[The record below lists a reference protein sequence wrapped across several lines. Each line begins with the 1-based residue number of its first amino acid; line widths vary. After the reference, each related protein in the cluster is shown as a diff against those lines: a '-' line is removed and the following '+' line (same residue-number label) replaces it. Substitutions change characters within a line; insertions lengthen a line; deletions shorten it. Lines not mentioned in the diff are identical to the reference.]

1 MVKQSV
7 LKRVTFPVFREKI
20 QLIDFEGGA
29 TVTEPKLLMQTTL
42 LAGAILLE
50 NGAEIARVEDTMHRI
65 ATNAGYPDAQIFV
78 LLTGITVSLPET
90 DASQVRAIHQRG
102 MDLEK
107 VDQVNTLS
115 RQFANQTIDLKQFA
129 EALVHVNQAVPTF
142 PFSWLVIAA
151 LVVSVTLMVAFTGH
165 ATPTDLITCGL
176 AGMVGF
182 AAYYWVNRLAHIR
195 FLSEFVGAFLIG
207 LITLIGFYLTQNN
220 YHPDAI
226 IIGAVMPLVPGVAI
240 TNAVRDTMTGNLLS
254 GPARAIE
261 AILSACA
268 IGLGIALTSIFY

>member
-1 MVKQSV
+1 M
-7 LKRVTFPVFREKI
+7 T
-20 QLIDFEGGA
+20 DA
-29 TVTEPKLLMQTTL
+29 NLLMNTTL
-42 LAGAILLE
+42 LAGALLLE
-50 NGAEIARVEDTMHRI
+50 NGAEIARVEDTMQRI
-65 ATNAGYPDAQIFV
+65 TTNAGYPDAQVFV
-78 LLTGITVSLPET
+78 LLTGITVSLPT
-90 DASQVRAIHQRG
+90 VAASQVRAIHQRG

-115 RQFANQTIDLKQFA
+115 RRYADHEIDLPAFA
-129 EALVHVNQAVPTF
+129 TALAHVNQAVPTF
-142 PFSWLVIAA
+142 PLSWLLVAA
-151 LVVSVTLMVAFTGH
+151 LIVSVTLMVAFTGH
-165 ATPTDLITCGL
+165 ATIIDLTTCAV
-176 AGMVGF
+176 AGVVGF
-182 AAYYWVNRLAHIR
+182 AAFFGINRIGRIR

-207 LITLIGFYLTQNN
+207 LVTLISFWLSHGHL
-220 YHPDAI
+220 HPDAI

>member
-1 MVKQSV
+1 M
-7 LKRVTFPVFREKI
+7 E
-20 QLIDFEGGA
+20 
-29 TVTEPKLLMQTTL
+29 QTNVMLQATL

-50 NGAEIARVEDTMHRI
+50 NGAEIERVEDTMQRI

-78 LLTGITVSLPET
+78 LLTGITVSLPEAAT
-90 DASQVRAIHQRG
+90 SQVRAIHRRG

-115 RQFANQTIDLKQFA
+115 RRFAAHDIDLTQFAAQLDQ
-129 EALVHVNQAVPTF
+129 VNQAVPTF
-142 PFSWLVIAA
+142 PFSWLLIASA
-151 LVVSVTLMVAFTGH
+151 VVSVPLMVAFTGH
-165 ATPTDLITCGL
+165 ATPADLVTCAL
-176 AGMVGF
+176 AGTLGF
-182 AAYYWVNRLAHIR
+182 STYYWVNRLGSIR
-195 FLSEFVGAFLIG
+195 FLSEFMGALIIG
-207 LITLIGFYLTQNN
+207 LITLIGEHVAPGS

-254 GPARAIE
+254 GPARAVE

-268 IGLGIALTSIFY
+268 IGVGIALTSFFY

>member
-1 MVKQSV
+1 M
-7 LKRVTFPVFREKI
+7 EKTGVM
-20 QLIDFEGGA
+20 L
-29 TVTEPKLLMQTTL
+29 QTTL

-50 NGAEIARVEDTMHRI
+50 NGAEIERVEDTMHRI

-90 DASQVRAIHQRG
+90 TTSQVRAIHRRG

-115 RQFANQTIDLKQFA
+115 RKFAAQTITLDQFATQLAQ
-129 EALVHVNQAVPTF
+129 VNQAVPTF
-142 PFSWLVIAA
+142 PFSWLCLAA
-151 LVVSVTLMVAFTGH
+151 VVVSVPLMVAFTGH
-165 ATPTDLITCGL
+165 ATLADLVTCGL
-176 AGMVGF
+176 AGWLGF
-182 AAYYWVNRLAHIR
+182 ATYYWISERGSIR
-195 FLSEFVGAFLIG
+195 FLSEFVGAFVIG
-207 LITLIGFYLTQNN
+207 LITLVGYLLVPDN

-254 GPARAIE
+254 GPARAVE

-268 IGLGIALTSIFY
+268 IGVGIALTSFFY

>member
-1 MVKQSV
+1 ME
-7 LKRVTFPVFREKI
+7 REN
-20 QLIDFEGGA
+20 L
-29 TVTEPKLLMQTTL
+29 VMQTTL

-50 NGAEIARVEDTMHRI
+50 NGAEIARVEDTMQRI
-65 ATNAGYPDAQIFV
+65 TTNAGYPNAQIFV
-78 LLTGITVSLPET
+78 LLTGITVALP
-90 DASQVRAIHQRG
+90 DAAASQVRAIHRRG

-115 RQFANQTIDLKQFA
+115 REFATHRIDLPEFVT
-129 EALVHVNQAVPTF
+129 ALKHVNQAVPTF
-142 PFSWLVIAA
+142 PFSWLLLAA

-165 ATPTDLITCGL
+165 ATPADLITCAL
-176 AGMVGF
+176 AGVLGF
-182 AAYYWVNRLAHIR
+182 AAFYWINHFGQIR
-195 FLSEFVGAFLIG
+195 FLSEFIGAFLIG
-207 LITLIGFYLTQNN
+207 LVTLIGFYLTPTG

-261 AILSACA
+261 AILSAAA

>member
-1 MVKQSV
+1 METTSQM
-7 LKRVTFPVFREKI
+7 L
-20 QLIDFEGGA
+20 
-29 TVTEPKLLMQTTL
+29 QTTL

-50 NGAEIARVEDTMHRI
+50 NGAEIERVEDTMHRI

-90 DASQVRAIHQRG
+90 TTSQVRAIHQRG

-115 RQFANQTIDLKQFA
+115 REFADQTIDLDQFA
-129 EALVHVNQAVPTF
+129 VKLAAVNRAVPTF
-142 PFSWLVIAA
+142 PFSWLCLAA
-151 LVVSVTLMVAFTGH
+151 IVVSVPLMVAFTGH
-165 ATPTDLITCGL
+165 ATPADLLTCGL
-176 AGMVGF
+176 AGMAGF
-182 AAYYWVNRLAHIR
+182 AAYYWVSHRGSIR
-195 FLSEFVGAFLIG
+195 FLSEFVGALIIG
-207 LITLIGFYLTQNN
+207 LITLIGFYLVRNGAA

-268 IGLGIALTSIFY
+268 IGLGIALTSFFY

>member
-1 MVKQSV
+1 M
-7 LKRVTFPVFREKI
+7 
-20 QLIDFEGGA
+20 D
-29 TVTEPKLLMQTTL
+29 QTNTMLRSTL

-50 NGAEIARVEDTMHRI
+50 NGAEIKRVEDTMQRI

-78 LLTGITVSLPET
+78 LLTGITVALPET
-90 DASQVRAIHQRG
+90 GMSQVRAIHRRG

-115 RQFANQTIDLKQFA
+115 RRFADHELDLTELAKHLDQ
-129 EALVHVNQAVPTF
+129 VNHAVPTF
-142 PFSWLVIAA
+142 PFSWLCLAA
-151 LVVSVTLMVAFTGH
+151 IFVSVPLMVAFTGH
-165 ATPTDLITCGL
+165 ATLADLTTCGT
-176 AGMVGF
+176 AGLLGF
-182 AAYYWVNRLAHIR
+182 AAFYKVNEFGSIR
-195 FLSEFVGAFLIG
+195 FLSEFVGAFVIG
-207 LITLIGFYLTQNN
+207 AVTLLGYYLTSGH

-261 AILSACA
+261 AVLSACA
-268 IGLGIALTSIFY
+268 IGVGIALTAFFY

>member
-1 MVKQSV
+1 METSN
-7 LKRVTFPVFREKI
+7 LM
-20 QLIDFEGGA
+20 
-29 TVTEPKLLMQTTL
+29 MQTTL

-65 ATNAGYPDAQIFV
+65 ANNAGYPDAQVFV
-78 LLTGITVSLPET
+78 LLTGITVSLPESG
-90 DASQVRAIHQRG
+90 ASQVRAIHQRG

-115 RQFANQTIDLKQFA
+115 RAFATKSIDLPTFA
-129 EALVHVNQAVPTF
+129 DKLHQVNHAVPTF
-142 PFSWLVIAA
+142 PFSWLVVAA
-151 LVVSVTLMVAFTGH
+151 LVVSVTLMIAFTGH
-165 ATPTDLITCGL
+165 ATPADLITCSL
-176 AGMVGF
+176 AGMGGF
-182 AAYYWVNRLAHIR
+182 AVFYWVNRFAQIR
-195 FLSEFVGAFLIG
+195 FLSEFLGALLIG
-207 LITLIGFYLTQNN
+207 LLTLIGFYLTHNTA
-220 YHPDAI
+220 YHADAI

-268 IGLGIALTSIFY
+268 IGLGIALTSFFY

>member
-1 MVKQSV
+1 MAE
-7 LKRVTFPVFREKI
+7 T
-20 QLIDFEGGA
+20 
-29 TVTEPKLLMQTTL
+29 KLLMQTTL

-65 ATNAGYPDAQIFV
+65 AANAGHPEAQVFV
-78 LLTGITVSLPET
+78 LLTGITVSLPDA

-115 RQFANQTIDLKQFA
+115 RQFAAHDIDLNEFA
-129 EALVHVNQAVPTF
+129 TALTHVNQAVPTF

-151 LVVSVTLMVAFTGH
+151 LVVSVPLMIAFTGH
-165 ATPTDLITCGL
+165 ATPADLITCGL
-176 AGMVGF
+176 AGMAGF
-182 AAYYWVNRLAHIR
+182 ATYYWVNRLGHIR
-195 FLSEFVGAFLIG
+195 FLSEFIGAFLIG
-207 LITLIGFYLTQNN
+207 LITLIGFYLTHAP

>member
-1 MVKQSV
+1 MKSTNVM
-7 LKRVTFPVFREKI
+7 L
-20 QLIDFEGGA
+20 
-29 TVTEPKLLMQTTL
+29 QTTL

-90 DASQVRAIHQRG
+90 ATSQVRAIHRRG

-115 RQFANQTIDLKQFA
+115 RRFADREIDLNQFANRLAQ
-129 EALVHVNQAVPTF
+129 VNQAVPTF
-142 PFSWLVIAA
+142 PFSWLCLAA
-151 LVVSVTLMVAFTGH
+151 VVVSVPLMVAFTGH
-165 ATPTDLITCGL
+165 HTPADLLTCGL
-176 AGMVGF
+176 AGLLGF
-182 AAYYWVNRLAHIR
+182 MTYAGINKLGSIR
-195 FLSEFVGAFLIG
+195 FLSEFAGAFVIG
-207 LITLIGFYLTQNN
+207 LITMVGYYVTTGG

-261 AILSACA
+261 AVLSACA
-268 IGLGIALTSIFY
+268 IGVGIALTSFFY

>member
-1 MVKQSV
+1 MERTNVM
-7 LKRVTFPVFREKI
+7 L
-20 QLIDFEGGA
+20 
-29 TVTEPKLLMQTTL
+29 QTTL

-50 NGAEIARVEDTMHRI
+50 NGAEIERVEDTMQRI
-65 ATNAGYPDAQIFV
+65 ATNAGYADAQIFV

-90 DASQVRAIHQRG
+90 ATSQVRAIHRRG

-115 RQFANQTIDLKQFA
+115 RQFATGEITLDEFA
-129 EALVHVNQAVPTF
+129 DHLAQVNQAVPTF
-142 PFSWLVIAA
+142 PFSWLCLAA
-151 LVVSVTLMVAFTGH
+151 IVVSVPLMIAFTGH
-165 ATPTDLITCGL
+165 ATLPDIFTCGL
-176 AGMVGF
+176 AGMLGF
-182 AAYYWVNRLAHIR
+182 ASYYWVSQLGSIR
-195 FLSEFVGAFLIG
+195 FLSEFIGALVIG
-207 LITLIGFYLTQNN
+207 LITMTGYYLTHGN

-261 AILSACA
+261 AVLSACA
-268 IGLGIALTSIFY
+268 IGVGIALTSFFY